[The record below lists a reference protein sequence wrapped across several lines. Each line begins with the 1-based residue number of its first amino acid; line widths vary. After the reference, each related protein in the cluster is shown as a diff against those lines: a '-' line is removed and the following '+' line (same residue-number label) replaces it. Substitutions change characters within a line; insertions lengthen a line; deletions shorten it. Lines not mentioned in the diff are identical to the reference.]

1 MVWLECVIV
10 GVVISLRDIKT
21 HRIKRIDIYIAIAL
35 VSPFVNFESSIYGVI
50 NALLYCALFYL
61 SGQSLGFGDVR
72 LAGLIGL
79 YMGGLDGK
87 VDDLFMMNCLTWV
100 TAGSWVGIRSL
111 QQRKMLSD
119 RIAFAPFMFL
129 GLALWSMVDEFEG
142 ISEILG

>member
-1 MVWLECVIV
+1 MVWLQCVIV
-10 GVVISLRDIKT
+10 GAVISLRDIKT
-21 HRIKRIDIYIAIAL
+21 HRIKRKDIYIAIAL
-35 VSPFVNFESSIYGVI
+35 VSPFVNFESFIYGVI
-50 NALLYCALFYL
+50 NLLLYCALFYL

-111 QQRKMLSD
+111 HQGKC
-119 RIAFAPFMFL
+119 
-129 GLALWSMVDEFEG
+129 
-142 ISEILG
+142 